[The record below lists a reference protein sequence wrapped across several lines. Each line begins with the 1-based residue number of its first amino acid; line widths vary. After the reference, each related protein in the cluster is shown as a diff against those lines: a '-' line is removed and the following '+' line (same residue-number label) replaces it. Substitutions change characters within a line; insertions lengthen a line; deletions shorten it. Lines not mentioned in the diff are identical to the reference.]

1 MKFAGINIKE
11 ECNIKKVLC
20 AVMLVI
26 LALSGV
32 AFADGREERYV
43 REEAARR
50 NMMLISR
57 SEAERIAASRIN
69 QRGVR
74 FKDADLDDEDD
85 YYYGN
90 TDFRPVWSLEAV
102 ANGQE
107 YDIDVDA
114 VTGEILKFK
123 LDN

>member
-1 MKFAGINIKE
+1 MKKF
-11 ECNIKKVLC
+11 LC

-26 LALSGV
+26 VALSGI
-32 AFADGREERYV
+32 AFGHDGHEERYV

-50 NMMLISR
+50 NMKLITVE
-57 SEAERIAASRIN
+57 EAERIAEARIN
-69 QRGVR
+69 ERGVR
-74 FKDADLDDEDD
+74 FKDADLEDEDD
-85 YYYGN
+85 YYMGK